1 MFNNLD
7 MLENDSVNNLDVM
20 LENPKR
26 ALIRMSIPLIISLF
40 ITSFYN
46 LVDAAWVSGL
56 GADALAGV
64 GFFTP
69 IFMILVGFGNGLG
82 SGATFAIS
90 KYLGENNIKKA
101 HNASV
106 HSILINIVVS
116 LIITVLLWVLLTP
129 ILNIM
134 GAGATISYAL
144 DYGIVMVLGSVFII
158 CSNALYG
165 IFRGEGDASRP
176 MYAMGA
182 SAIINM
188 ILDSIFIYTLNLGVK
203 GAAIATVISS
213 VFVILILLFWFYVKK
228 DTFLKPNLSNFNF
241 QKDISLDIVRV
252 GIPASIQL
260 LNNAFFAAVFS
271 ALLAYVGTTDSVAV
285 YSTGWRIVTIGTTPL
300 LAIGTALIS
309 VIAANYGARNYK
321 NIQIAHRYAMKISIV
336 IAVIVAIL
344 TNVFAGDIA
353 SVFASSSSSV
363 RIAGELTMFLAWIVL
378 YYPTMAVGVASTY
391 VFQGVGKGITAMFQT
406 IMRET
411 GFTILFAVLFGVVLG
426 YGVWGAWMGIVL
438 GEIISNN
445 ITMLWANYLV
455 KKLIKINKA

>member
-1 MFNNLD
+1 

-144 DYGIVMVLGSVFII
+144 DYGIVIVLGSVFII

-188 ILDSIFIYTLNLGVK
+188 ILDPIFIYTLNLGVK

-455 KKLIKINKA
+455 KKLIKINKD